1 MTPKRLT
8 KNDGSLADVPSVEPS
23 APIPLMNPT
32 TNRCP
37 RCLRGAIIGRI
48 GEASC
53 FQCGYEPVTAS
64 DYASAEA
71 YLAAVN
77 SGEIT
82 GRKRTAPGERA

>member
-8 KNDGSLADVPSVEPS
+8 KNDGSLGDAPSVEPS
-23 APIPLMNPT
+23 APIPLMSPT

-37 RCLRGAIIGRI
+37 RCLRGAIIGRS

-71 YLAAVN
+71 YIAELNAGGV
-77 SGEIT
+77 S
-82 GRKRTAPGERA
+82 KRTK